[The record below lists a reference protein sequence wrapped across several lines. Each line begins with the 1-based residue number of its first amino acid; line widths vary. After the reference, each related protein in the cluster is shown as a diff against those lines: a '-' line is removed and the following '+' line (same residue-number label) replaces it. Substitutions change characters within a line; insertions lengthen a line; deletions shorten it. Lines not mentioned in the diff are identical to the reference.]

1 MLSGDAD
8 TPYDCRMA
16 RRTRTIASLVGAGVI
31 TLLVA
36 TGAQASSPARADASE
51 QTSDVGA
58 VTAIGTSVDDFSF
71 ASFDADYLI
80 GRDSEKH
87 ATLTTTETLVAEF
100 PQIDQN
106 HGIRR
111 VIPNT
116 LDGHPTDVHI
126 VSVTDGAG
134 HARPY
139 ETDDDDD
146 GIALKIA
153 SKDFVHGS
161 QTYVIR
167 YTEKNVIHYPD
178 DANDEEFYRDVNGTG
193 WAQQFGTVTGTL
205 HVPKSLASHLTGQ
218 TACYSGTYG
227 SKTAC
232 TGIETTASGS
242 NTTVTAHADQLPPR
256 ANLTMVVGFKDGTFT
271 PRDSSFFASPAA
283 IPMIVIVLL
292 ALATL
297 AGAIVTRRT
306 VWRNAPGRP
315 TIIAEYQ
322 PPKDVDVLIAGRL
335 VKAAGRTSVVAGILD
350 LAVRGIL
357 TLLQTEGSGFKKD
370 AFTLK
375 LERDTDLTSQ
385 ERSLLHAVFGDIKQG
400 LRQDL
405 STRSA
410 ELGKRIT
417 ALLGA
422 VPARA
427 TSEGYETSTKGRRRT
442 VLVILGL
449 VTALGSV
456 APCII
461 MMGSDYGGFWP
472 LLLMFAGIVA
482 GIVAVILASSAHP
495 LTALGAETRDH
506 LAGLKLYIEL
516 AEADRMHVLQSP
528 TGALRS
534 STAVTDEQVLRLNE
548 RLLPYAVLFKRDKEW
563 MRVLGDA
570 YEAAGESPTWY
581 NGSTAF
587 NAAVLAGAISSF
599 SASSATWAGSSS
611 NSSGSGFG
619 GGGFSG
625 GGGGGGGGG
634 GV

>member
-1 MLSGDAD
+1 MGSVSPIGTA
-8 TPYDCRMA
+8 
-16 RRTRTIASLVGAGVI
+16 VGAI
-31 TLLVA
+31 
-36 TGAQASSPARADASE
+36 GA
-51 QTSDVGA
+51 
-58 VTAIGTSVDDFSF
+58 SVDDFTF
-71 ASFDADYLI
+71 ASFDADYRL
-80 GRDSEKH
+80 GRDAEHH
-87 ATLTTTETLVAEF
+87 ATLTTTETIVAEF
-100 PQIDQN
+100 PQFDQN
-106 HGIRR
+106 HGIKRL
-111 VIPNT
+111 IPT
-116 LDGHPTDVHI
+116 TIDGHPTDVH
-126 VSVTDGAG
+126 VASVTDGAG
-134 HARPY
+134 HARSY

-146 GIALKIA
+146 GIVLTIA
-153 SKDFVHGS
+153 AKNFVHGT
-161 QTYVIR
+161 QTYVIT
-167 YTEKNVIHYPD
+167 YTEKNVIHYPNNAD
-178 DANDEEFYRDVNGTG
+178 DEEFYRDVNGTG

-205 HVPKSLASHLTGQ
+205 HVSTSLASHLTGQ
-218 TACYSGTYG
+218 TACYSGSYG
-227 SKTAC
+227 STTAC
-232 TGIETTASGS
+232 AGIETTETGSGK
-242 NTTVTAHADQLPPR
+242 TVTARADQLPPR
-256 ANLTMVVGFKDGTFT
+256 ANLTMVVGFEAGTFT

-297 AGAIVTRRT
+297 AAAIATRRT
-306 VWRNAPGRP
+306 VWRDAQGRP

-335 VKAAGRTSVVAGILD
+335 VKAPGRTSVVAGILD

-375 LERDTDLTSQ
+375 LERDTDLTSH
-385 ERSLLHAVFGDIKQG
+385 ERSLVHAVFGDIKQG
-400 LRQDL
+400 LRQDM

-422 VPARA
+422 VPGRA
-427 TSEGYETSTKGRRRT
+427 ISEGYERSTKGRRRT
-442 VLVILGL
+442 ALVIAGL

-456 APCII
+456 VPCIV

-495 LTALGAETRDH
+495 LSSLGAETRDH

-516 AEADRMHVLQSP
+516 AEADRMRVLQSP

-563 MRVLGDA
+563 MRVLGEA
-570 YEAAGESPTWY
+570 YEAAGQSPTWY
-581 NGSTAF
+581 SGNTAF

-599 SASSATWAGSSS
+599 NASSTTWAGSSS
-611 NSSGSGFG
+611 NSSSSGFG